1 MTIYKNLNN
10 IFELESVDTTQIIL
24 KVNANSSLKVAKY
37 PFVSSDYDY
46 ITVTRGRK
54 HLLTVIHKDGTT
66 FSFHWGEGG
75 YTLISDNLSLLK
87 YNVITFIED
96 NCGIILEYDGTEP
109 LTEATIYYNTWYKK
123 WQLSL
128 NRSHWW
134 SNTATDSDEMI
145 EECKK
150 FVTADEWKEQKAT
163 TGITVWKAI
172 NPKFT
177 IR

>member
-1 MTIYKNLNN
+1 MTTYKNLDS
-10 IFELESVDTTQIIL
+10 IFELESVDTTQVIL
-24 KVNANSSLKVAKY
+24 KVNANNSLKVAKY
-37 PFVSSDYDY
+37 PFVSTDYDY
-46 ITVTRGRK
+46 ITVTRGKK
-54 HLLTVIHKDGTT
+54 HLLTVIKKNGTT

-75 YTLISDNLSLLK
+75 YTLISDELELLK
-87 YNVITFIED
+87 HNVMAFID
-96 NCGIILEYDGTEP
+96 DCNIIMEYDGTET
-109 LTEATIYYNTWYKK
+109 LTEATIYYNSWYKK

-128 NRSHWW
+128 DRSHWW
-134 SNTATDSDEMI
+134 SKTAIDSDEMI

-150 FVTADEWKEQKAT
+150 FVIADEWKEQKAT